1 MPQIPLSAS
10 GEELRHRFTYH
21 KPKEGQPEMY
31 TKLRDEALMLALRID
46 KMCPESREKS
56 LAITKLEEC
65 IMWANA
71 AIARRG

>member
-1 MPQIPLSAS
+1 MKIPLNAS

-21 KPKEGQPEMY
+21 KPKIGQPEMY
-31 TKLRDEALMLALRID
+31 TELRETALMLALKID

-56 LAITKLEEC
+56 LAITRLEEC
-65 IMWANA
+65 IMWSNA